1 MKRFYLI
8 LLVMLPLLLP
18 GCAAGENAATFQL
31 DEGLDL
37 DLSKLSGM
45 MVYSEVF
52 NMRSEPEEYY
62 GKRVRISGLFSAY
75 QNPFTGEYYY
85 NCIIPDATA
94 CCSQGLQFFP
104 SEVLS
109 YPDDFP
115 EQGAAITLQGTFS
128 KNEEN
133 VYMCSLNDAVIEGIE
148 E

>member
-1 MKRFYLI
+1 MKRSVLL
-8 LLVMLPLLLP
+8 LLVMLLFLA
-18 GCAAGENAATFQL
+18 GCASGENAATFRL

-37 DLSKLSGM
+37 DLTKLSGT
-45 MVYSEVF
+45 MVYAEVF
-52 NMRSEPEEYY
+52 GMRSEPEEYY

-104 SEVLS
+104 SEALS

-115 EQGAAITLQGTFS
+115 EQGAMITLQGTFS

-133 VYMCSLNDAVIEGIE
+133 VYMCSLNDAVIESVDE
-148 E
+148 